1 MRSMRR
7 LGRLFRGGS
16 DGNARLTG
24 AAGAVLLVLLAAEGL
39 TLLGGVGRY
48 LTPHIF
54 IGLLIVPPI
63 LLKLASTSWRM
74 LQYYRRAEEY
84 VRRGPPHILLR
95 ALVGPVLAVATV
107 LVIASGIVAV
117 LVGHG
122 GIWLGLHKVSFV
134 VWGIAFGLHV
144 LAHVLELPRLLTVDW
159 WRGDRLGGRR
169 LRQLVLAV
177 SLVAGV
183 VVAFAAFPLAH
194 HWQGGFDFD
203 RDSDG
208 F

>member
-1 MRSMRR
+1 MVLVKRLRR
-7 LGRLFRGGS
+7 LFDGGS
-16 DGNARLTG
+16 AGNARLTAALG
-24 AAGAVLLVLLAAEGL
+24 AALLVLLAAEGL

-48 LTPHIF
+48 LTAHVF

-74 LQYYRRAEEY
+74 AHYYRRAEEY
-84 VRRGPPHILLR
+84 VRRGPPHIVLR
-95 ALVGPVLAVATV
+95 ALVGPVLVLATV

-122 GIWLGLHKVSFV
+122 GVWLGVHKVSFV
-134 VWGIAFGLHV
+134 VWGIALGLHV
-144 LAHVLELPRLLTVDW
+144 LAHVPELPRLLAADW

-169 LRQLVLAV
+169 LRQSILAL

-183 VVAFAAFPLAH
+183 VLAFAAFPLAH
-194 HWQGGFDFD
+194 HWQGGFDFN
-203 RDSDG
+203 RDGDA